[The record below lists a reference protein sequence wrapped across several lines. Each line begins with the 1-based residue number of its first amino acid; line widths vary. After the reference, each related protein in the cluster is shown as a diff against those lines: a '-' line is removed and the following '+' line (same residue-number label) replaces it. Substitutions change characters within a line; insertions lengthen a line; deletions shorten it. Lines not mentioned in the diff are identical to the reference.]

1 MEIFG
6 IKQIRY
12 FQAKLEEGQGLKE
25 LKNEVQS
32 IAKLQHRN
40 LVKLG
45 GCCIH
50 WKEMTL
56 IYEYLPNKSLDLFTF
71 WFGSLK
77 PLFGF
82 FIYLSSFCIFVFFFC
97 SPFQYKCYENSL
109 FIMDLTDPKEKLL
122 EAR

>member
-6 IKQIRY
+6 IKRIQY

-56 IYEYLPNKSLDLFTF
+56 IYEYLPNKSLDLFI
-71 WFGSLK
+71 FGLA
-77 PLFGF
+77 L
-82 FIYLSSFCIFVFFFC
+82 
-97 SPFQYKCYENSL
+97 
-109 FIMDLTDPKEKLL
+109 
-122 EAR
+122 